1 MNMQGLPLDFYET
14 VIYQLRSL
22 YNRYGYSQYKMS
34 KFEEYDLYAR
44 SKDFLISDG
53 VITFTDL
60 DGKLMALKPDVTLS
74 IVKNSKDVPETVQK
88 LYYNENVYRVSKG
101 SRSFRE
107 IMQVGLECLGNVDDY
122 CICEVL
128 TLAAESLRLISENSI
143 LSVSHFGLLLELV
156 DGMGISARY
165 RDMVLKAVGEKNAHE
180 LTRICMDAGVSEP
193 DALLLKQLAAIKGSI
208 DSVMPILVALLDG
221 KVSTETLRQM
231 QYIGQMLAKSGAAD
245 RIRIDFSVVDDVH
258 YYNGIVFKG
267 FVAGLPASVLSGGQY
282 DKLMQKLHRK
292 SAAIGFAVYMDALE
306 RLDTSVRSF
315 DADILLLYGENTDLS
330 AVMELADAW
339 RQQGSSVMVQKEKPE
354 NMRFRKIYQ
363 FSSGEVKEIEND
375 A

>member
-1 MNMQGLPLDFYET
+1 MNVQGLPLGFYET
-14 VIYQLRSL
+14 VINQLRSL

-44 SKDFLISDG
+44 NKDFLISDS

-74 IVKNSKDVPETVQK
+74 IVKNSKDMPETVQK

-128 TLAAESLRLISENSI
+128 TLAAESLRLISSD
-143 LSVSHFGLLLELV
+143 SVLCISHLGLLLELI
-156 DGMGISARY
+156 DGMGISSAY
-165 RDMVLKAVGEKNAHE
+165 RVRVLNSIGEKNIHE
-180 LTRICMDAGVSEP
+180 LTQLCKDAGVS
-193 DALLLKQLAAIKGSI
+193 DADTALLKQLASMKGSA
-208 DSVMPILVALLDG
+208 DSIMPALVNLLDG
-221 KVSTETLRQM
+221 KINSKTLRQLEN
-231 QYIGQMLAKSGAAD
+231 IALVLGKSGGAD

-267 FVAGLPASVLSGGQY
+267 FVAGLPTSVLSGGQY

-306 RLDTSVRSF
+306 RLDTSVKTY
-315 DADILLLYGENTDLS
+315 DADILLLYGESADLS
-330 AVMELADAW
+330 AVMELSSAW
-339 RQQGSSVMVQKEKPE
+339 RQQGSSVMVQKGMPA

-363 FSSGEVKEIEND
+363 FLGGEVKEIENN